1 MVTMFPAVIL
11 TGQPEHQNG
20 AWSGMLHRVG
30 FIARGLAVALVVMA
44 FGTAHSA
51 ALTGGGSSFAAPLY
65 RAWSAELHRQTGFSL
80 TYRSVGSG
88 EGQRLVMA
96 GAVDFGASD
105 LPLSGDALEKR
116 GLYQFPTAIGAIVVV
131 INVPGIASNQMKLDG
146 PTLAALFDG
155 RITSWA
161 DPRIRAL
168 NPGLRLPDLDVL
180 PIHREEAS
188 GTSQIFSDYLHA
200 VAPNWKAGMWGDGSE
215 ARGND
220 GVAAS
225 VRQSI
230 GGIGFVEYAFARRDR
245 LNTVRLKNHAGQFV
259 APGKAAFTGAA
270 SSADW
275 LHADHY
281 AVHFLDAPAP
291 QAWPIMSATFVLV
304 PAHPADRTA
313 TTAVKTL
320 FRYGLK
326 QGDDITRDL
335 DYVPLP
341 APVKDRVLSGW
352 P

>member
-1 MVTMFPAVIL
+1 
-11 TGQPEHQNG
+11 
-20 AWSGMLHRVG
+20 MLHQGKRAMRYMVG
-30 FIARGLAVALVVMA
+30 VLAILLC
-44 FGTAHSA
+44 GTAYSA
-51 ALTGGGSSFAAPLY
+51 DLTGGGSSFAAPLY
-65 RAWSAELHRQTGFSL
+65 RGWGKGFHHQTGLSL
-80 TYRSVGSG
+80 TYQSVGSG
-88 EGQRLVMA
+88 AGQKLVMTS
-96 GAVDFGASD
+96 GADFGASD
-105 LPLSGDALEKR
+105 LPLADALLDAN
-116 GLYQFPTAIGAIVVV
+116 GLYQFPTALGAIVVI

-155 RITSWA
+155 TITSWA
-161 DPRIRAL
+161 DPHLRAL

-188 GTSQIFSDYLHA
+188 GTSHVFADYLHD
-200 VAPNWKAGMWGDGSE
+200 VAPDWKAGMWGDGPE

-230 GGIGFVEYAFARRDR
+230 GGIGFVGYAFARQNR

-259 APGKAAFTGAA
+259 APEKASFTSAA
-270 SSADW
+270 TSADW

-281 AVHFLDAPAP
+281 AVNLLQAPAP

-304 PAHPADRTA
+304 PVHPADKTA
-313 TTAVKTL
+313 AAATKTF

-326 QGDDITRDL
+326 QGDDVTRDL

-341 APVKDRVLSGW
+341 TSVKDRVLSDW

>member
-1 MVTMFPAVIL
+1 MF
-11 TGQPEHQNG
+11 
-20 AWSGMLHRVG
+20 HRVG
-30 FIARGLAVALVVMA
+30 FIARGLAVALVVMV

-51 ALTGGGSSFAAPLY
+51 TLTGGGSSFAAPLY

-88 EGQRLVMA
+88 EGQRLIMA

-105 LPLSGDALEKR
+105 LPLSGDVLDER

-188 GTSQIFSDYLHA
+188 GTSQVFSDYLHA
-200 VAPNWKAGMWGDGSE
+200 VAPDWKAGMWGDGSE

-281 AVHFLDAPAP
+281 AVNLLAAPGA
-291 QAWPIMSATFVLV
+291 QAWPIMSATFALV
-304 PAHPADRTA
+304 PVHPAAPA
-313 TTAVKTL
+313 TRAAVKA
-320 FRYGLK
+320 FFKYGLK
-326 QGDDITRDL
+326 QSDDATRDL
-335 DYVPLP
+335 DYEPLP
-341 APVKDRVLSGW
+341 TPVKERILASW

>member
-1 MVTMFPAVIL
+1 MCHW
-11 TGQPEHQNG
+11 GK
-20 AWSGMLHRVG
+20 R
-30 FIARGLAVALVVMA
+30 IARYVMGVLGVL
-44 FGTAHSA
+44 FCGTAYSA

-65 RAWSAELHRQTGFSL
+65 RGWGEGFHHQTGLSL
-80 TYRSVGSG
+80 TYQSVGSG
-88 EGQRLVMA
+88 AGQKLVITSD
-96 GAVDFGASD
+96 VNFGASD
-105 LPLSGDALEKR
+105 LPLADALLDAN
-116 GLYQFPTAIGAIVVV
+116 GLYQFPTALGAIVVI

-155 RITSWA
+155 TITSWA
-161 DPRIRAL
+161 DPHLRAL

-188 GTSQIFSDYLHA
+188 GTSHVFADYLHD
-200 VAPNWKAGMWGDGSE
+200 VAPDWKAGMWGDGPE
-215 ARGND
+215 VRGND

-230 GGIGFVEYAFARRDR
+230 GGIGFVEYAFARQNR

-259 APGKAAFTGAA
+259 APEKASFTSAA
-270 SSADW
+270 TSADW

-281 AVHFLDAPAP
+281 AVNLLQAPAP

-304 PAHPADRTA
+304 PVHPADKTA
-313 TTAVKTL
+313 ASTTKTF

-326 QGDDITRDL
+326 QGDDVTRDL

-341 APVKDRVLSGW
+341 TSVKDRILSGW

>member
-1 MVTMFPAVIL
+1 MF
-11 TGQPEHQNG
+11 
-20 AWSGMLHRVG
+20 HRVG
-30 FIARGLAVALVVMA
+30 VLARGITAALAVMLC
-44 FGTAHSA
+44 GTAHSA
-51 ALTGGGSSFAAPLY
+51 GLTGGGSSFAAPLY
-65 RAWSAELHRQTGFSL
+65 RAWSDGIQRQSGLSL

-88 EGQRLVMA
+88 NGQRLVMA
-96 GAVDFGASD
+96 GDVDFGASD
-105 LPLSGDALEKR
+105 LPLAGPVLQAR

-131 INVPGIASNQMKLDG
+131 INVPGVASNQMKLDG

-155 RITSWA
+155 KITSWA
-161 DPRIRAL
+161 DPRLRAL

-180 PIHREEAS
+180 PIHREEES
-188 GTSQIFSDYLHA
+188 GTSQVFSDYLHA
-200 VAPNWKAGMWGDGSE
+200 VAPDWKAGMWGDGSE

-230 GGIGFVEYAFARRDR
+230 GGIGFVQYAFARRDR
-245 LNTVRLKNHAGQFV
+245 LNTVQLQNHAGQFV
-259 APGKAAFTGAA
+259 APGKAAFTNAA
-270 SSADW
+270 LSADW

-281 AVHFLDAPAP
+281 AVNLLAAPGA

-304 PAHPADRTA
+304 PVHPAAPSTRA
-313 TTAVKTL
+313 AVKAY

-326 QGDDITRDL
+326 QGDDATRDL

-341 APVKDRVLSGW
+341 AAVKDRVLSGW